1 MKKLQGFTLVE
12 VIVVVAVL
20 AAVLTIATP
29 DMARLFA
36 KQSEITESLR
46 MRKIYEALDTY
57 AKAEKKT
64 PPVSTW
70 YIDLAEYSELSEDQ
84 IRYDTWGNARHYATF
99 DGNKSY
105 LGGTYKV
112 YYASVLSEGL
122 NSNLDGK
129 TVPTNET
136 AFKSFDYETD
146 TFGKDTDNFAIKYT
160 DQVYKVGLLE
170 ETLRRMEKLSLA
182 LEKYA
187 RVKQIE
193 GVSANPDTSDSFIYF
208 PNDKQSP
215 GNYFPGV
222 DSIDGNQNE
231 ATGLATLLG
240 LPSYYGE
247 NALSD
252 KTMWYISNPGPD
264 GSNIC
269 NNPRTSAPFYPPVI
283 MIDDTSNPC

>member
-46 MRKIYEALDTY
+46 MRKIYEALDTF
-57 AKAEKKT
+57 AKANKQT
-64 PPVSTW
+64 PPSSTW

-84 IRYDTWGNARHYATF
+84 IRYDTWGNPRTYATF
-99 DGNKSY
+99 SSNKSY
-105 LGGTYKV
+105 LGGSYRV
-112 YYASVLSEGL
+112 HYASVLSNGL
-122 NSNLDGK
+122 NNNADGK
-129 TVPTNET
+129 AVPTNET
-136 AFKSFDYETD
+136 TFKSFNYETD

-160 DQVYKVGLLE
+160 DQVYKVSLLE

-193 GVSANPDTSDSFIYF
+193 GVTANPNDSDKYIYF

-215 GNYFPGV
+215 GDYFSGV
-222 DSIDGNQNE
+222 DDIDGNQNE

-247 NALSD
+247 NALTDS
-252 KTMWYISNPGPD
+252 TMWYISNPGPD

-269 NNPRTSAPFYPPVI
+269 NNPRGSAPFYPPVI
-283 MIDDTSNPC
+283 MIDDSGNPC